1 MAGTGKAHLRDSPTP
16 ILRVE
21 DLVIEYKT
29 KGQLPVQ
36 AVSGVSLEVHSG
48 ETLAIIGESG
58 CGKSTLGKGILQ
70 LIETQS
76 GSVVFDGV
84 DITKLSKEDLRQTR
98 PNIQMI
104 FQDSISSLDPHMT
117 VSSIVEQPLKV
128 WNRGNDEERKNK
140 VNDLL
145 RSVGLDPEVVGDRKP
160 SEFSGGQCQRI
171 SIARALTL
179 SPKVLICDEPVSSLD
194 VSIQAQILNILQEMK
209 NRYGLSLVFISHDLA
224 VVRAISTRIVVMYLG
239 KICEIADPDTLCE
252 TPRHHYTHALVS
264 SVPVPDPTIK
274 NRRAVLQGEP
284 PSPTNPLSG
293 CRFRTRCPAAT
304 ELCATEEPQLREAS
318 AGNFV
323 ACHHPRS

>member
-1 MAGTGKAHLRDSPTP
+1 M
-16 ILRVE
+16 
-21 DLVIEYKT
+21 
-29 KGQLPVQ
+29 
-36 AVSGVSLEVHSG
+36 
-48 ETLAIIGESG
+48 
-58 CGKSTLGKGILQ
+58 
-70 LIETQS
+70 
-76 GSVVFDGV
+76 FDGV
-84 DITKLSKEDLRQTR
+84 DITKLSKEEMRQTR

-117 VSSIVEQPLKV
+117 VSSIVELPLKV
-128 WNRGNDEERKNK
+128 WNRGNAEERKTK

-171 SIARALTL
+171 SIARALAL
-179 SPKVLICDEPVSSLD
+179 APKVLICDEPVSSLD

-264 SVPVPDPTIK
+264 SVPVPDPTTK
-274 NRRAVLQGEP
+274 NRRAILQGRATIAHQPAFWLPLPHTLSSSNRSLRCRRASTARIEP
-284 PSPTNPLSG
+284 WQLCCVPSPPRL
-293 CRFRTRCPAAT
+293 AA
-304 ELCATEEPQLREAS
+304 LRS
-318 AGNFV
+318 PIND
-323 ACHHPRS
+323 

>member
-1 MAGTGKAHLRDSPTP
+1 MAGTGKAHLRNSPTP

-21 DLVIEYKT
+21 DLVIEYHT
-29 KGQLPVQ
+29 KGELPVQ

-70 LIETQS
+70 LIETKS

-84 DITKLSKEDLRQTR
+84 DITKLSKEEMRQTR

-104 FQDSISSLDPHMT
+104 FQDSISALDPHMT

-128 WNRGNDEERKNK
+128 WNRGNAEERKSK
-140 VNDLL
+140 VDELL
-145 RSVGLDPEVVGDRKP
+145 RSVGLDPTVVGDRKP

-209 NRYGLSLVFISHDLA
+209 TRYGLSLVFISHDLA

-252 TPRHHYTHALVS
+252 TPRHHYTYALVS
-264 SVPVPDPTIK
+264 SVPVPDPTIQ
-274 NRRAVLQGEP
+274 NRRAILQGEP
-284 PSPTNPLSG
+284 PSPTNPPSG

-304 ELCATEEPQLREAS
+304 DLCAAEEPQLRELN
-318 AGNFV
+318 AGQFV
-323 ACHHPRS
+323 ACHHPRD